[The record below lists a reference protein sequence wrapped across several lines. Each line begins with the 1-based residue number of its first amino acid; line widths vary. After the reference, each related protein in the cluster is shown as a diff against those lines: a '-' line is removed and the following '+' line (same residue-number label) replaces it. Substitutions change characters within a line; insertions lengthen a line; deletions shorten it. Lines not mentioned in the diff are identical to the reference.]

1 MKSSKMKKS
10 RKRLIIIVSV
20 VLAAAIGVGAVFAVR
35 GGSSKTVDVYN
46 FYNVGMTDYWGD
58 TQYSYGP
65 VKTDRIQT
73 VFLTDTQEVTE
84 IYVSEGDEVKKG
96 DLLMKFDTTLSDLQ
110 LERKRLD
117 VEKLKLQLEND
128 KRELQRI
135 NGMKPMPVIKPD
147 PEPDENKGISIPG
160 EYVIYAQ
167 GTHDG
172 SSKENAILCW
182 LSGNTA
188 VTENLI
194 EQIRL
199 EAQRQQEEN
208 NPEDPTEPEETKPE
222 ETKPEETKPE
232 ETKPEETKPVETTPP
247 ETTAPVTTPPE
258 TEATQEGGSSA
269 SAVEGGEE
277 DTGKID
283 VRDFW
288 VVFKVT
294 EGDMSRG
301 IVRTWQGMHIYTSG
315 GLAIRFFDATS
326 FSDYSLAKEEEPDKP
341 QIDFG
346 SGYTAA
352 QIAEL
357 RRQQQKTIQDDEFK
371 IKVAETEYKIMEREV
386 NDGSVYAEIDGT
398 VVSCL
403 APEDAKAQ
411 QQPVL
416 KVSGGGGFYIT
427 GYISELLRDKLQIG
441 QSVTVNDWRSGM
453 AYDGIVQSIG
463 DFPDARNS
471 YNGNGNPNATSFP
484 FTVFVDGS
492 ADLQEGNYVDMNYS
506 VAENSQG
513 IYLQNPFL
521 RTEGGESYVMVRG
534 EDGRLEKRVVTV
546 GKALWGSY
554 TEILSGLTVD
564 DMIAFPYGKDVKAGM
579 KTVEGDLA
587 DLYNY

>member
-1 MKSSKMKKS
+1 
-10 RKRLIIIVSV
+10 
-20 VLAAAIGVGAVFAVR
+20 
-35 GGSSKTVDVYN
+35 
-46 FYNVGMTDYWGD
+46 
-58 TQYSYGP
+58 
-65 VKTDRIQT
+65 
-73 VFLTDTQEVTE
+73 
-84 IYVSEGDEVKKG
+84 
-96 DLLMKFDTTLSDLQ
+96 
-110 LERKRLD
+110 
-117 VEKLKLQLEND
+117 
-128 KRELQRI
+128 
-135 NGMKPMPVIKPD
+135 
-147 PEPDENKGISIPG
+147 
-160 EYVIYAQ
+160 
-167 GTHDG
+167 
-172 SSKENAILCW
+172 
-182 LSGNTA
+182 
-188 VTENLI
+188 
-194 EQIRL
+194 
-199 EAQRQQEEN
+199 
-208 NPEDPTEPEETKPE
+208 
-222 ETKPEETKPE
+222 
-232 ETKPEETKPVETTPP
+232 
-247 ETTAPVTTPPE
+247 
-258 TEATQEGGSSA
+258 
-269 SAVEGGEE
+269 
-277 DTGKID
+277 
-283 VRDFW
+283 
-288 VVFKVT
+288 
-294 EGDMSRG
+294 
-301 IVRTWQGMHIYTSG
+301 MHIYTSG

-463 DFPDARNS
+463 DFPDAWNS

-546 GKALWGSY
+546 GKALSGSY